1 MILDR
6 PRLSGL
12 LQIVMLRNEVR
23 ECRASGVFLRLS
35 AQGLIAENDI
45 HANGEAG
52 LDIRKGANPI
62 VVVMAAPC
70 LEELLVSF
78 HGSLPDVNVCIW
90 SFCLSFKS
98 ATKFTVAC
106 ARGSWFWATEK
117 VLFEATGSITTKKR
131 ACTFSSAV
139 ILWSGGSTRSEGL
152 DFIPRLVSGKFL
164 FTAHVLS
171 D

>member
-70 LEELLVSF
+70 LEELLVPFMVPS
-78 HGSLPDVNVCIW
+78 
-90 SFCLSFKS
+90 
-98 ATKFTVAC
+98 
-106 ARGSWFWATEK
+106 RM
-117 VLFEATGSITTKKR
+117 
-131 ACTFSSAV
+131 
-139 ILWSGGSTRSEGL
+139 
-152 DFIPRLVSGKFL
+152 
-164 FTAHVLS
+164 
-171 D
+171 